1 MRSPCRFA
9 PNATYDRGV
18 CRESLQ
24 RDGSAMTRRVPGNR
38 SRTAALPVIC
48 AKLGLAADR
57 LNDFFSVFL
66 NASTTNQLLH
76 CVAGIAAGYIR
87 R

>member
-1 MRSPCRFA
+1 
-9 PNATYDRGV
+9 
-18 CRESLQ
+18 
-24 RDGSAMTRRVPGNR
+24 MTRRVARQSLKCGR
-38 SRTAALPVIC
+38 YARIC
-48 AKLGLAADR
+48 AKLGLAAIR

>member
-1 MRSPCRFA
+1 M
-9 PNATYDRGV
+9 
-18 CRESLQ
+18 
-24 RDGSAMTRRVPGNR
+24 
-38 SRTAALPVIC
+38 PVIC
-48 AKLGLAADR
+48 AKSGLAAVR

-76 CVAGIAAGYIR
+76 CVASIAAGYVR